1 MKTIKDKYFIMYYN
15 YLTNFKKEGN
25 KMATEKKQMALD
37 LWEKLSKA
45 YDKYKKVQAKQMFGE
60 NLTAPQFGVLEI
72 LHKIGPVPLKKLS
85 AEMMVTGANITCI
98 MDNLEKEGFVKRI
111 YSKEDRRV
119 ILGDLTTSGKTKIG
133 SIIPKYADNIASLTS
148 VLNDHE
154 QKELSRL
161 LSKFQD

>member
-1 MKTIKDKYFIMYYN
+1 
-15 YLTNFKKEGN
+15 
-25 KMATEKKQMALD
+25 MASEKKQLALD

-45 YDKYKKVQAKQMFGE
+45 YDKYKKIQAKQMFTE

-72 LHKIGPVPLKKLS
+72 LLKTGPVPLKKLS
-85 AEMMVTGANITCI
+85 EEMMVTGANITCV

-119 ILGDLTTSGKTKIG
+119 ILADLTASGKTKIG
-133 SIIPKYADNIASLTS
+133 SIMPKYADNIAALTS

-154 QKELSRL
+154 QKELSKL
-161 LSKFQD
+161 LNKFQS

>member
-1 MKTIKDKYFIMYYN
+1 
-15 YLTNFKKEGN
+15 
-25 KMATEKKQMALD
+25 MASEKKQLALD

-45 YDKYKKVQAKQMFGE
+45 HDKYKKIQAKQMFAE

-72 LHKIGPVPLKKLS
+72 LHKTGPVPLKKLS
-85 AEMMVTGANITCI
+85 EEMMVTGANITCV

-119 ILGDLTTSGKTKIG
+119 ILADLTAAGRTKIG
-133 SIIPKYADNIASLTS
+133 SIMPKYTDNITALTS

-154 QKELSRL
+154 QKELAKIL
-161 LSKFQD
+161 NKFQA